1 MFLKSC
7 RVLFLPWALLL
18 FFACEKEEI
27 HQGTAGNYYAI
38 NVEAQFGVDDP
49 SFGWDI
55 LESPRK
61 SLLSYTD
68 LYLRKNGREMAFEA
82 DAPGAYLFELIIFD
96 GAGEAVNSQKYRFEI
111 AKVDV
116 ILSSESPSVMIEE
129 ETSQPEV
136 EEAVLTDEIA
146 GETSAGNE
154 EVEMTENVEIG
165 REEIIKTGDVEIEEE
180 AVAVAELPASP
191 VPPPPPAPYPRALVA
206 PNVFA
211 APPPPSGE
219 EAPVRSIDTP
229 PAPLR
234 IDKISKIEGRVTIQV
249 ASWPT
254 LEEAEKQMIELQNI
268 GFDAYVQKA
277 YFEETDEVWYRVR
290 IGAFNSVAEAQEAV
304 TVLKTVT
311 GYAAWV
317 DHVRADQ

>member
-1 MFLKSC
+1 VFLKSC

-136 EEAVLTDEIA
+136 EGAVLTDEIA

-180 AVAVAELPASP
+180 AVGGEIETIVAEES
-191 VPPPPPAPYPRALVA
+191 
-206 PNVFA
+206 
-211 APPPPSGE
+211 
-219 EAPVRSIDTP
+219 APVRSIDTP

-234 IDKISKIEGRVTIQV
+234 IDKIPKIEGRVTIQV

>member
-116 ILSSESPSVMIEE
+116 ILSSESPPPTPS
-129 ETSQPEV
+129 TPSPPEV
-136 EEAVLTDEIA
+136 EGAVLTDEIA

-154 EVEMTENVEIG
+154 EVEMTENVE
-165 REEIIKTGDVEIEEE
+165 
-180 AVAVAELPASP
+180 
-191 VPPPPPAPYPRALVA
+191 
-206 PNVFA
+206 
-211 APPPPSGE
+211 
-219 EAPVRSIDTP
+219 
-229 PAPLR
+229 
-234 IDKISKIEGRVTIQV
+234 
-249 ASWPT
+249 
-254 LEEAEKQMIELQNI
+254 
-268 GFDAYVQKA
+268 
-277 YFEETDEVWYRVR
+277 
-290 IGAFNSVAEAQEAV
+290 
-304 TVLKTVT
+304 
-311 GYAAWV
+311 
-317 DHVRADQ
+317 

>member
-116 ILSSESPSVMIEE
+116 ILSSESPPPTPS
-129 ETSQPEV
+129 TPSPPEV
-136 EEAVLTDEIA
+136 EGAVLTDEIA

-180 AVAVAELPASP
+180 AVGGEIETIVAEES
-191 VPPPPPAPYPRALVA
+191 
-206 PNVFA
+206 
-211 APPPPSGE
+211 
-219 EAPVRSIDTP
+219 APVRSIDTP

-234 IDKISKIEGRVTIQV
+234 IDKIPKIEGRVTIQV

>member
-1 MFLKSC
+1 
-7 RVLFLPWALLL
+7 
-18 FFACEKEEI
+18 
-27 HQGTAGNYYAI
+27 
-38 NVEAQFGVDDP
+38 
-49 SFGWDI
+49 
-55 LESPRK
+55 
-61 SLLSYTD
+61 
-68 LYLRKNGREMAFEA
+68 MAFEA

-116 ILSSESPSVMIEE
+116 ILSSESPPPTPS
-129 ETSQPEV
+129 TPSPPEV
-136 EEAVLTDEIA
+136 EGAVLTDEIA

-180 AVAVAELPASP
+180 AVGGEIETIVAEES
-191 VPPPPPAPYPRALVA
+191 
-206 PNVFA
+206 
-211 APPPPSGE
+211 
-219 EAPVRSIDTP
+219 APVRSIDTP

-234 IDKISKIEGRVTIQV
+234 IDKIPKIEGRVTIQV

>member
-116 ILSSESPSVMIEE
+116 ILSSEPPPPTPSTPSP
-129 ETSQPEV
+129 PEV
-136 EEAVLTDEIA
+136 EGAVLTDEIA

-180 AVAVAELPASP
+180 AVGGEIETIVAEES
-191 VPPPPPAPYPRALVA
+191 
-206 PNVFA
+206 
-211 APPPPSGE
+211 
-219 EAPVRSIDTP
+219 APVRSIDTP

-234 IDKISKIEGRVTIQV
+234 IDKIPKIEGRVTIQV

>member
-180 AVAVAELPASP
+180 AVGGEIETIVAEES
-191 VPPPPPAPYPRALVA
+191 
-206 PNVFA
+206 
-211 APPPPSGE
+211 
-219 EAPVRSIDTP
+219 APVRSIDTP

-234 IDKISKIEGRVTIQV
+234 IDKIPKIEGRVTIQV